1 MPRLCLAVLLL
12 CLGESLWALPQAPLD
27 RDDLRLSLAP
37 YVGYHEDRAG
47 KLDAPSVLALDDSA
61 FTPVRG
67 DNANLGK
74 NSSVWWFKV
83 RLNNSRPQPLGGYL
97 EVNYALLDHLDLFLL
112 GHDGQL
118 QHQRSGDAFTFDQ
131 RPVQVRNFWF
141 PLTLPPGENTLLLR
155 VESSSTI
162 FVPLFFSTYSASAAS
177 QELFGGLNGAYY
189 GVLFAMFVYNLFLFL
204 SLRERTYFWYLVYI
218 FNVGLLATSIDG
230 LLFKM
235 LPSQVA
241 LQSVSIYILM
251 FLHALTA
258 AQFSRHFLNLPQ
270 HFPRLDQGMRL
281 LMLGLVGCIVSAPL
295 IGMAA
300 WSILSS
306 LAVLGSSLYLLL
318 TGIYAWRR
326 GLRHG
331 SYYVLAWSVL
341 LVAFIMVTSAS
352 LGTEL
357 FGIYSSA
364 IVKVGVAIELLTLSL
379 GLADRINT
387 LKDEGYRS
395 REAATR
401 AEFESQAKSRFL
413 AKMSHEIRTPLN
425 GVLGML
431 QLLRNTPLDNH
442 QRVYLETI
450 NSSGRTL
457 MAVINDI
464 LDYSRIESGK
474 LSLEQIDF
482 DLEQLLSE
490 TLMLFTAQ
498 AQDKRLRL
506 YISVE
511 GGVPQR
517 ICGDPTRLK
526 QVLMNL
532 LGNAVKF
539 TEQGHVRLTVS
550 RRSDS
555 DGQPHLLFA
564 VADSGIGIS
573 ESTRGQLFKSFSQGD
588 SSTTR
593 RFGGSGLGLAICKE
607 LVEMMGGGIEVQST
621 PGQGTRFAF
630 DIPLRASSADDEELA
645 RLLAGRTALLCSM
658 DSQGLDCL
666 GHLLTRWGMRTQRCR
681 DPERLRND
689 LEEFTSPPLLV
700 LLEPWPGLSSHG
712 LDALRPCL
720 QQDQR
725 VLLLGSAG
733 EQPTRPQGHG
743 LKLLSLPLPV
753 SLVALRENLLKLY
766 HEPQLAADTALDTPR
781 QQPGRAPCILV
792 AEDNRVNQQVV
803 QGLLKSR
810 GYQVRLVGDGQS
822 VVDEY
827 RRNPQAIQLILMDYE
842 MPELDGLEATRQIRR
857 LEYNR
862 QLPAV
867 PIIAL
872 TAHILDEH
880 RQQSLQAGMND
891 FLGKPLD
898 SQKLFALLDHYLLA
912 EAYVTD

>member
-12 CLGESLWALPQAPLD
+12 CLSQSLWALPQAPLD

-37 YVGYHEDRAG
+37 FAGYYEDRAG
-47 KLDAPSVLALDDSA
+47 ELDAASVLRLDDSA
-61 FTPVRG
+61 FRPIPG
-67 DNANLGK
+67 SNANLGK
-74 NSSVWWFKV
+74 NDSVWWFKI
-83 RLNNSRPQPLGGYL
+83 RLNNSRAKALGGYL
-97 EVNYALLDHLDLFLL
+97 EVNYALLDHLDLYRL
-112 GHDGQL
+112 GPDGQL
-118 QHQRSGDAFTFDQ
+118 QLQRAGDTFPFAQ
-131 RPVQVRNFWF
+131 RPVQVRHFWF
-141 PLTLPPGENTLLLR
+141 PVELPPGENTLLLR
-155 VESSSTI
+155 VESTSTI
-162 FVPLFFSTYSASAAS
+162 FVPLFFSTYGASAAA
-177 QELFGGLNGAYY
+177 QELLGGINGAYY

-204 SLRERTYFWYLVYI
+204 SLRERTYCWYLVYI
-218 FNVGLLATSIDG
+218 FNVGLLAASIDG
-230 LLFKM
+230 LLFKL
-235 LPSQVA
+235 LPEQVA

-258 AQFSRHFLNLPQ
+258 VQFSRHFLNLPQ
-270 HFPRLDQGMRL
+270 HFPRLDKGMRL
-281 LMLGLVGCIVSAPL
+281 LMLGLAGCILSVPL
-295 IGMAA
+295 IGLAA
-300 WSILSS
+300 WSVLSS
-306 LAVLGSSLYLLL
+306 LAVLGTSLVLLL
-318 TGIYAWRR
+318 TGIHAWRS

-352 LGTEL
+352 LGTEIL
-357 FGIYSSA
+357 GIYSSA
-364 IVKVGVAIELLTLSL
+364 IVKAGVAMELLTLSL

-387 LKDEGYRS
+387 LKEDGYRS

-450 NSSGRTL
+450 SSSGHTL

-464 LDYSRIESGK
+464 LDYARIDSGK
-474 LSLEQIDF
+474 LSLEEIDF

-490 TLMLFTAQ
+490 ALMLFTAQ
-498 AQDKRLRL
+498 AVDKRLRL

-511 GGVPQR
+511 SGVPR
-517 ICGDPTRLK
+517 SIRGDPTRLK

-539 TEQGHVRLTVS
+539 TEQGHVTLTVS

-555 DGQPHLLFA
+555 AGQSHLVFA
-564 VADSGIGIS
+564 ITDSGIGIS
-573 ESTRGQLFKSFSQGD
+573 ESTHRQLFKSFSQGD
-588 SSTTR
+588 TSTTR

-607 LVEMMGGGIEVQST
+607 LVEMMGGGIEVQSA
-621 PGQGTRFAF
+621 PGEGTRFAF
-630 DIPLRASSADDEELA
+630 DIPLHTAIADTDELIG
-645 RLLAGRTALLCSM
+645 LLANRTALLCSL
-658 DSQGLDCL
+658 DSQGLGCL
-666 GHLLTRWGMRTQRCR
+666 GHLLGRWGMRTQRCR
-681 DPERLRND
+681 DPERLRKD

-700 LLEPWPGLSSHG
+700 LMEPWPGLSSQWLDG
-712 LDALRPCL
+712 LRSSL
-720 QQDQR
+720 QPGQR

-733 EQPTRPQGHG
+733 EPQARPDQALHV
-743 LKLLSLPLPV
+743 LSLPLPL
-753 SLVALRENLLKLY
+753 SLAALRETLARLY
-766 HEPQLAADTALDTPR
+766 REQPAAAPSPLAMPSPPA
-781 QQPGRAPCILV
+781 GRTPCILV
-792 AEDNRVNQQVV
+792 AEDNRVNQQVA

-810 GYQVRLVGDGQS
+810 GYQVRLVGDGQA

-827 RRNPQAIQLILMDYE
+827 RRNPGAIQLILMDYE

-880 RQQSLQAGMND
+880 RQQSLAAGMND

-912 EAYVTD
+912 ESYPSA